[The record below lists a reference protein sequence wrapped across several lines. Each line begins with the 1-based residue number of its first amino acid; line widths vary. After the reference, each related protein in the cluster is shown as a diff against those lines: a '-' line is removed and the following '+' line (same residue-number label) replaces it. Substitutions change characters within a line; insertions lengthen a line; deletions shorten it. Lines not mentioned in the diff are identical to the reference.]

1 MRRKP
6 RQMRKQRRRL
16 KWRQRKMRR
25 RKRNDPQLVL
35 RAEQRVP
42 LLQWRKKKKNKM
54 KTRRT
59 KEKNL
64 LREPLVVE
72 KMLKRLYQRRQ
83 RRWRRRVQGGP
94 LLVVVS
100 PSLIYKVELTIPVAP
115 AEEEEKPEIKDE
127 PKGKT
132 IKRPRASSP
141 REFKATK
148 TMLNN
153 LLDQISSHN
162 HGSMFANPVKPV
174 RCLYSAEVSVDKWN
188 DAPGYEDIIKRPM
201 SIKTVR
207 SRIREGQITTIDEFE
222 RDVMLIFA
230 YVTSPF
236 FLHVCSADE

>member
-1 MRRKP
+1 
-6 RQMRKQRRRL
+6 
-16 KWRQRKMRR
+16 MRR
-25 RKRNDPQLVL
+25 RKRNDPRLVL
-35 RAEQRVP
+35 RAEQRVL
-42 LLQWRKKKKNKM
+42 LLQWRKMRTMSRKM
-54 KTRRT
+54 KKRT
-59 KEKNL
+59 KS
-64 LREPLVVE
+64 PLGPLAVE
-72 KMLKRLYQRRQ
+72 KMSTLLYQKRQ
-83 RRWRRRVQGGP
+83 RRWRRKVQGGLP
-94 LLVVVS
+94 LVVVS
-100 PSLIYKVELTIPVAP
+100 QSSYYKVELTIPVAP
-115 AEEEEKPEIKDE
+115 AEEEEKPEIKEE

-153 LLDQISSHN
+153 LLDQISSHK

-174 RCLYSAEVSVDKWN
+174 CPPFPAQVSVDIQN

-230 YVTSPF
+230 YVPF
-236 FLHVCSADE
+236 DLQGGRC